1 VNGFLG
7 MGSGM
12 GSVEVVQNVVLHIME
27 QGLYMETDATDMRK
41 LSNLG
46 LIERSLN
53 ILMNYKN
60 ISVES
65 DGW

>member
-1 VNGFLG
+1 MNGFLG